1 MSFLKVREL
10 ETGAPSSHMEHVKRR
25 GLGEVFDSRWD
36 LEDGACCDVRSI
48 GKEEVTSA
56 LGPSGKVVLFSKK
69 LLKWL

>member
-25 GLGEVFDSRWD
+25 GLWEVFDSRRD

-48 GKEEVTSA
+48 GKEVTSA